1 MNYDEI
7 MCLARAGYTKDEINA
22 MAAGATTPAAAPEPK
37 PASTAPEPATPPA
50 PAVPTPAPVT
60 PAVPTPAPV
69 TPAQQAPQS
78 VEEQLLRQIL
88 GAVQATNRAG
98 ITGQTAPAEQSG
110 MDAVRAASASIMGI
124 PMGGDK

>member
-1 MNYDEI
+1 MNFDEI

-22 MAAGATTPAAAPEPK
+22 MDTGAAATASAPEPK
-37 PASTAPEPATPPA
+37 PESAAPEPAA
-50 PAVPTPAPVT
+50 PAQPA
-60 PAVPTPAPV
+60 PAPV

-78 VEEQLLRQIL
+78 MEEQLLRQIL

-98 ITGQTAPAEQSG
+98 ITGSTAPAEQSG

-124 PMGGDK
+124 PSGGDK